1 MKVNGKTMQIM
12 DKFFYQQNINLL
24 AEELLNAIK
33 SAWHR
38 LRKILTN
45 SFRWFLSSFINCIN
59 TTNRFVCQHF

>member
-24 AEELLNAIK
+24 AEKLLNAIK

-45 SFRWFLSSFINCIN
+45 SFR
-59 TTNRFVCQHF
+59 